1 MWVLFNKI
9 ISKIDDLDLSGIK
22 EDNVRNFKIPQML
35 VLFFYFIMFPQDWSI
50 VLLVKLQS
58 CQLNWKHIF
67 LML

>member
-50 VLLVKLQS
+50 VLLVKL
-58 CQLNWKHIF
+58 
-67 LML
+67 